1 MKKRIIFVNN
11 HLNEGGVEKS
21 LVDLLNAI
29 NYKYYN
35 VDLLIFEKGG
45 IYRERI
51 PQQVNIITYNYS
63 HVYGPFLTTIL
74 SNLFLLRL
82 SPILFRLILLLSH
95 FQGKK
100 VFKYLRPLLGIKKQ
114 YDFSIAYRVGFPNI
128 IVSQTVNSKYK
139 ICWWHHGEYNHTAYN
154 TSEIN
159 ELWSNMNQLV
169 AVSNGTKQ
177 LIANHFKF
185 DYNKISVIPN
195 IIDTETILSLAG
207 TNNPYPNSR
216 TINIVTMGR
225 LCWEKHIEDVP
236 ILAKKLIEGGFSQF
250 QWYIIGD
257 GVMRKDI
264 ESAIQAT
271 KTHNHVIMLG
281 RQSNPYPYIKYA
293 HFMVHT
299 SYVEAHC
306 LTILEAMALKTP
318 CVATRTNIPQDF
330 TIDGENCI
338 LAKQDIDDQYACILK
353 MIENIKDTETMVE
366 NAYQMVRRE
375 YSPSIITQKF
385 DNLLASISNNGS
397 FKS

>member
-1 MKKRIIFVNN
+1 MKKKILFVNN
-11 HLNEGGVEKS
+11 HLNEGGIEKS
-21 LVDLLNAI
+21 LTDLLCSI
-29 NYKYYN
+29 NYKTYDI
-35 VDLLIFEKGG
+35 DLLIFSKDGV
-45 IYRERI
+45 YLQRI
-51 PQQVNIITYNYS
+51 PKEVNVIIYDTS
-63 HVYGPFLTTIL
+63 HLYGPFFKVQL
-74 SNLFLLRL
+74 SNLTHLRFNDFFFRLLFFSR
-82 SPILFRLILLLSH
+82 LFRKTTYKLI
-95 FQGKK
+95 
-100 VFKYLRPLLGIKKQ
+100 RPLLKIRSQ
-114 YDFSIAYRVGFPNI
+114 YDYAIAYRVGFPNE
-128 IVSQTVNSKYK
+128 IVSLSVNSKYK
-139 ICWWHHGEYNHTAYN
+139 ICWWHNGEYNHTAYN

-159 ELWSNMNQLV
+159 ELWRNMNQLV

-257 GVMRKDI
+257 GVMRKNI

-306 LTILEAMALKTP
+306 LTILEAMALETP

-375 YSPSIITQKF
+375 YSRSIITQKF